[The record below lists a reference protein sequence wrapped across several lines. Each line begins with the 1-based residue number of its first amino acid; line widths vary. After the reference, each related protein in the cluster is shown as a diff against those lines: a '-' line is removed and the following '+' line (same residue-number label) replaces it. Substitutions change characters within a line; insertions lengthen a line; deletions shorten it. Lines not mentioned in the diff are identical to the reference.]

1 MGGGFKLQVLI
12 KEFKCGVNQI
22 ANFKMYVYDTQP
34 NTLSGVCND
43 FVFIGRLDN
52 LALIYCALL
61 ALFDISLQ
69 NHYL

>member
-1 MGGGFKLQVLI
+1 
-12 KEFKCGVNQI
+12 
-22 ANFKMYVYDTQP
+22 MYVYDTQP